1 MVKPQKE
8 KTKKKLKIQRLKRTQ
23 TKKDADLENK
33 NNKSLSDISVQSV
46 KQSFLAAPRGRH
58 QMWNSS
64 PLLKLNKQTNK
75 KRARLLCFEQ
85 NVKGCPT
92 HSKFSP
98 GSNLK
103 GGLWTA
109 FLFKVHPCEKHI
121 LNIRTHKNWGK
132 LQEKQAEILLSCKQS

>member
-64 PLLKLNKQTNK
+64 PLLELNKQTNK
-75 KRARLLCFEQ
+75 QKKEHVCYALNKMSRAVR
-85 NVKGCPT
+85 PIP
-92 HSKFSP
+92 S
-98 GSNLK
+98 
-103 GGLWTA
+103 
-109 FLFKVHPCEKHI
+109 FLQVQ
-121 LNIRTHKNWGK
+121 T
-132 LQEKQAEILLSCKQS
+132 

>member
-64 PLLKLNKQTNK
+64 PLLELNKQTKQKKKKEHICYALNK
-75 KRARLLCFEQ
+75 MSRAVQ
-85 NVKGCPT
+85 PIP
-92 HSKFSP
+92 S
-98 GSNLK
+98 
-103 GGLWTA
+103 
-109 FLFKVHPCEKHI
+109 FLQVQ
-121 LNIRTHKNWGK
+121 T
-132 LQEKQAEILLSCKQS
+132 

>member
-23 TKKDADLENK
+23 TKKDADLKNK

-64 PLLKLNKQTNK
+64 PLLELNKQTKKEHVCYALNK
-75 KRARLLCFEQ
+75 MSRAVR
-85 NVKGCPT
+85 PIP
-92 HSKFSP
+92 S
-98 GSNLK
+98 
-103 GGLWTA
+103 
-109 FLFKVHPCEKHI
+109 FLQVQ
-121 LNIRTHKNWGK
+121 T
-132 LQEKQAEILLSCKQS
+132 